1 MRKSLK
7 EIWYSDEY
15 KQLREKLGDRLCFIC
30 FGGSHAYG
38 TNIETSDI
46 DIRGVCL
53 PNTDELIGLNYNPE
67 YVLSVCNEH
76 IDVQIYSF
84 QKFVNLCTKS
94 NFNALELLGCKEYLI
109 FNEVGLSLVSH
120 KDIFLSKNVCKSFEG
135 NIKSTLKLMYK
146 ELKDV

>member
-53 PNTDELIGLNYNPE
+53 PNTDELIGLNKFYQE
-67 YVLSVCNEH
+67 EQKDEDT
-76 IDVQIYSF
+76 DVVIYEFSSC
-84 QKFVNLCTKS
+84 L
-94 NFNALELLGCKEYLI
+94 
-109 FNEVGLSLVSH
+109 
-120 KDIFLSKNVCKSFEG
+120 
-135 NIKSTLKLMYK
+135 YK
-146 ELKDV
+146 